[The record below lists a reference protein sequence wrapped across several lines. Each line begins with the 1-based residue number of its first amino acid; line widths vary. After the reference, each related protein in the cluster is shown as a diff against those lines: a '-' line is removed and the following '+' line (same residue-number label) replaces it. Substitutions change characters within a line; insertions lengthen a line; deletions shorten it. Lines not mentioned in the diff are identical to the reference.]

1 MRVEQVAEIV
11 NESAKQQLGLD
22 NVVEQD
28 LSNLVT
34 LAQTVDELN
43 ESGLDNFVHSL
54 IDRIGVVKF
63 RDRPYDGAAPSVYMD
78 SFEYGSILQKI
89 EAERPKANE
98 NESWRL
104 EKGRVYEQDLYTP
117 PTIIQRFFNDSTT
130 YDIPMSFAERQVKS
144 AFSSGDQL
152 NGFFSMI
159 ENRIHDTVTINND
172 GLIELTINNMIG
184 VTLLDEY
191 REGSVLGNLTTKSG
205 VKAVNLLKL
214 YNDEFQKTLTKEQAR
229 LDPNFIRYACFVMSL
244 YEKRFLKMS
253 TLFNIGK
260 RERFTSKDKLHI
272 VMLDEFKKAADVF
285 LQSSTWHDEYTKLP
299 AAETVPY
306 WQGSGL
312 SYDFS
317 DTSKIAVKVKDIGN
331 NNTLTS
337 VEASGILCI
346 MFDRDALGIN
356 NYNYRVRSHVNNRAE
371 FTNHWY
377 KVDARYFNDENE
389 NFVVFFMA

>member
-191 REGSVLGNLTTKSG
+191 REGSALGDLTAKSG

-214 YNDEFQKTLTKEQAR
+214 YNNEFQKTLTKEQAR

-312 SYDFS
+312 SYDFA

-337 VEASGILCI
+337 VETSGILCI

-389 NFVVFFMA
+389 NFVVFFIA

>member
-312 SYDFS
+312 SYDFA

-389 NFVVFFMA
+389 NFVLFFMA

>member
-191 REGSVLGNLTTKSG
+191 RTGSTLGDLTAKSG

-214 YNDEFQKTLTKEQAR
+214 YNNEFQKTLTKEQAR
-229 LDPNFIRYACFVMSL
+229 LDPDFIRYACFVMSL

-312 SYDFS
+312 SYDFA

>member
-1 MRVEQVAEIV
+1 MRVEQVAQIV

-28 LSNLVT
+28 LSNLVS

-104 EKGRVYEQDLYTP
+104 EKGRVYEQDLYTL

-191 REGSVLGNLTTKSG
+191 RAGSTLGDLTAKSG

-214 YNDEFQKTLTKEQAR
+214 YNNEFQKTLTKEQAR
-229 LDPNFIRYACFVMSL
+229 LDPNFIKYACFVMSL

-312 SYDFS
+312 SYDFA

>member
-191 REGSVLGNLTTKSG
+191 REGSALGVLSAKSG

-312 SYDFS
+312 SYDFA

>member
-191 REGSVLGNLTTKSG
+191 RTGSTLGDLTAKSG

-337 VEASGILCI
+337 VETSGILCI

>member
-1 MRVEQVAEIV
+1 MKVEQVAEIV

-191 REGSVLGNLTTKSG
+191 REGSALGVLSAKSG

-312 SYDFS
+312 SYDFA

>member
-1 MRVEQVAEIV
+1 MKVEQVAEIV

-191 REGSVLGNLTTKSG
+191 RTGSTLGDLTAKSG

-312 SYDFS
+312 SYDFA

-337 VEASGILCI
+337 VEAGGILCI

>member
-191 REGSVLGNLTTKSG
+191 RTGSTLGDLTAKSG

-312 SYDFS
+312 SYDFA

-389 NFVVFFMA
+389 NFVVFFMS

>member
-191 REGSVLGNLTTKSG
+191 RTGSTLGDLTAKSG

-312 SYDFS
+312 SYDFA

-389 NFVVFFMA
+389 NFVLFFMA

>member
-1 MRVEQVAEIV
+1 
-11 NESAKQQLGLD
+11 
-22 NVVEQD
+22 
-28 LSNLVT
+28 
-34 LAQTVDELN
+34 
-43 ESGLDNFVHSL
+43 
-54 IDRIGVVKF
+54 
-63 RDRPYDGAAPSVYMD
+63 
-78 SFEYGSILQKI
+78 
-89 EAERPKANE
+89 
-98 NESWRL
+98 
-104 EKGRVYEQDLYTP
+104 
-117 PTIIQRFFNDSTT
+117 
-130 YDIPMSFAERQVKS
+130 
-144 AFSSGDQL
+144 
-152 NGFFSMI
+152 
-159 ENRIHDTVTINND
+159 
-172 GLIELTINNMIG
+172 
-184 VTLLDEY
+184 
-191 REGSVLGNLTTKSG
+191 
-205 VKAVNLLKL
+205 
-214 YNDEFQKTLTKEQAR
+214 
-229 LDPNFIRYACFVMSL
+229 
-244 YEKRFLKMS
+244 MS

-272 VMLDEFKKAADVF
+272 VMLDEFKQAADVF

-312 SYDFS
+312 SYDFA

>member
-191 REGSVLGNLTTKSG
+191 RTGSTLGDLTAKSG

-389 NFVVFFMA
+389 NFVVFFMS

>member
-191 REGSVLGNLTTKSG
+191 RQGSALGDLTAKSG

-253 TLFNIGK
+253 TLFNIGG

-312 SYDFS
+312 SYDFA

-389 NFVVFFMA
+389 NFVLFFMA

>member
-312 SYDFS
+312 SYDFA

>member
-191 REGSVLGNLTTKSG
+191 RTGSTLGDLTAKSG

-312 SYDFS
+312 SYDFA

>member
-191 REGSVLGNLTTKSG
+191 RTGSTLGDLTAKSG

-312 SYDFS
+312 SYDFA

-389 NFVVFFMA
+389 NFVVFFMQ

>member
-191 REGSVLGNLTTKSG
+191 REGSTLGNLTTKSG

>member
-312 SYDFS
+312 SYDFA
-317 DTSKIAVKVKDIGN
+317 DTSKISVKVKDIGN

-389 NFVVFFMA
+389 NFVLFFMA

>member
-1 MRVEQVAEIV
+1 MKVEQVAEIV

-191 REGSVLGNLTTKSG
+191 REGSALGDLTAKSG

-214 YNDEFQKTLTKEQAR
+214 YNNEFQKTLTKEQAR

-312 SYDFS
+312 SYDFA

>member
-191 REGSVLGNLTTKSG
+191 RTGSTLGDLTAKSG

>member
-1 MRVEQVAEIV
+1 MKVEQVAEIV

-191 REGSVLGNLTTKSG
+191 REGSALGVLSAKSG

-312 SYDFS
+312 SYDFA
-317 DTSKIAVKVKDIGN
+317 DTSKISVKVKDIGN

>member
-89 EAERPKANE
+89 EAERPKASE

-191 REGSVLGNLTTKSG
+191 RAGSVLGDLTAKSG

-214 YNDEFQKTLTKEQAR
+214 YNNEFQKTLTKEQAR

-312 SYDFS
+312 SYDFA

>member
-191 REGSVLGNLTTKSG
+191 RTGSTLGDLTAKSG

-229 LDPNFIRYACFVMSL
+229 LDPDFIRYACFVMSL

-312 SYDFS
+312 SYDFA

>member
-191 REGSVLGNLTTKSG
+191 RAGSVLGDLTAKSG

-214 YNDEFQKTLTKEQAR
+214 YNNEFQKTLTKEQAR

-312 SYDFS
+312 SYDFA

>member
-191 REGSVLGNLTTKSG
+191 REGSVLGQLSAKSG

-312 SYDFS
+312 SYDFA